1 MSRKS
6 KVAVSVEDVETDSAQ
21 EQADPVSPTIE
32 AAASASAETLI
43 GYGIDK
49 AKDGGW
55 LAYRITTG
63 GEVSILSPRRGEGYR
78 GEQKHSALARAHNA
92 FRAEFTRAK

>member
-1 MSRKS
+1 MSKKS
-6 KVAVSVEDVETDSAQ
+6 KVTGAKQDVETAREDA
-21 EQADPVSPTIE
+21 APVDVGSPPV
-32 AAASASAETLI
+32 ETLV

-55 LAYRITTG
+55 LAYRMTTG

-92 FRAEFTRAK
+92 FRLEFTRAK